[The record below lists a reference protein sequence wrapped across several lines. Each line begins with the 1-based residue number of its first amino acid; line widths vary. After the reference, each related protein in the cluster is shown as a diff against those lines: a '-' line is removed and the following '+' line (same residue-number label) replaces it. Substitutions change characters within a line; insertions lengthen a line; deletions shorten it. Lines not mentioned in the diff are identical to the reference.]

1 MDILQLSR
9 ELGKAIQADE
19 RYKNYHA
26 ALDKTNEDE
35 ELQNLIKEFNLKKM
49 AYEYAYQK
57 DKDSEKLKG
66 LEEEVNELYNKV
78 ISSQSML
85 DYNAAKSEMDAL
97 MNGIQSVLSQCAAG
111 EDADTCQP
119 KNACTGDCASCGG
132 GCH

>member
-1 MDILQLSR
+1 
-9 ELGKAIQADE
+9 
-19 RYKNYHA
+19 
-26 ALDKTNEDE
+26 
-35 ELQNLIKEFNLKKM
+35 
-49 AYEYAYQK
+49 
-57 DKDSEKLKG
+57 
-66 LEEEVNELYNKV
+66 
-78 ISSQSML
+78 ML